1 MRWLVSS
8 CPRGIGLIA
17 KLKAYELQDLGH
29 DTVEA
34 NRELGLPVDG
44 RDYREAAQVLVRAGV
59 RGVRLLTNN
68 PDKASA
74 LEAGGIAVEE
84 VVPLQ
89 TAPHA
94 RNLGYLETKRQR
106 LGHLAPGGAPLTSAE
121 VAVHD
126 SWTES
131 SNGQGH
137 VLDVSPLLGEVRR
150 SAERPYVLLKYAQTL
165 DGRIATASGDARWI
179 SGVPERRV
187 SHAMRAACDAV
198 MVGIGTVLRDDPRL
212 TVRMVPGASPIRVIL
227 DSKLRVPPHAGVLDS
242 DAVTIVLTT
251 ARSSPARREAL
262 RERRVRVEVVQE
274 GPDGVDLREGLGRLA
289 ELGIR
294 SLLVE
299 GGARVITSL
308 LRERA
313 VDRVVVALAPLLLGK
328 GTEAVGDLGGA
339 AIEAASLVEDRDEIA
354 EVGGAGRRVEMAV
367 LADEPLEL
375 VQQRQAPARVRG
387 AADPLAGDVD
397 VHRRGVGQHRGVERV
412 GVTAAAGD
420 GGDPGRSALQGRLQ
434 PQLGVRVAR
443 RHDPVGPD
451 QRQALGPGTLGAG
464 PDVEPVAGRQVE
476 QGARSLPVHLQC
488 QPRPV

>member
-1 MRWLVSS
+1 MIPMIPLDEVARLVLPTWAGEFDLRAFQGPSGGVYLLFLRGEVGDGRHLLTRLHSACLTGDALGSLRCECGPQLRLAMRRIAAEGRGALLYA
-8 CPRGIGLIA
+8 PYHEGRGIGLIA

-106 LGHLAPGGAPLTSAE
+106 LGHLAPGGAALASAE

-126 SWTES
+126 PWTES

-137 VLDVSPLLGEVRR
+137 ALDVSPLLGEVRR
-150 SAERPYVLLKYAQTL
+150 SAERPYVVLKYAQTL

-328 GTEAVGDLGGA
+328 GTEAVGDLG
-339 AIEAASLVEDRDEIA
+339 VA
-354 EVGGAGRRVEMAV
+354 EVIHALRLVNPTRHAAGTDLLIA
-367 LADEPLEL
+367 ADLDG
-375 VQQRQAPARVRG
+375 QAP
-387 AADPLAGDVD
+387 
-397 VHRRGVGQHRGVERV
+397 RRG
-412 GVTAAAGD
+412 
-420 GGDPGRSALQGRLQ
+420 
-434 PQLGVRVAR
+434 
-443 RHDPVGPD
+443 
-451 QRQALGPGTLGAG
+451 
-464 PDVEPVAGRQVE
+464 
-476 QGARSLPVHLQC
+476 
-488 QPRPV
+488 